1 MDQKKITVVIV
12 GMGFGKEFI
21 PIYQSHPNI
30 KAVGICTRNRQTLDE
45 LAAKYN
51 LDQNL
56 CFENFEDVPL
66 REDVDAI
73 HVVTPV
79 PEHAKMTLASLNANK
94 HTACTIPMAMTVE
107 DCKAIVEAKR
117 KSGKVYM
124 MMETAL
130 YTREFLYGLQ
140 LAESGQLGRIQF
152 VRGSHIQDMSME
164 GWAEYWKGYPPMLN
178 GTHAISPLLR
188 INNTKAESV
197 VCHGSG
203 RLSEDLAS
211 RYGSPFAV
219 ETATFTL
226 KNSDVIAEAT
236 RSLFDVVRQYRESYD
251 VYGTKMS
258 FEWEQLQDE
267 EHVIFDGGE
276 NARRINVPDTDEL
289 LMESIKH
296 FTTREKI
303 DDPNHVSFLQGAGH
317 GGSHPHL
324 VQEFVAAIVEG
335 RNSAVDA
342 ELAAN
347 YTCAGICAHESAMNN
362 GKRVFIP
369 DFESQEVTVSEE
381 VTELEA

>member
-1 MDQKKITVVIV
+1 MNEKKITVVIV

-21 PIYQSHPNI
+21 PIYKSHPNI
-30 KAVGICTRNRQTLDE
+30 KSVGICTRNKKTRDE
-45 LAAKYN
+45 LCSKFD
-51 LDQNL
+51 LDPNL
-56 CFENFEDVPL
+56 CFADFDDVVN
-66 REDVDAI
+66 RADVDAI

-79 PEHAKMTLASLNANK
+79 PEHAKMTLASLNAFK

-107 DCKAIVEAKR
+107 DCKSIVEAKKR
-117 KSGKVYM
+117 ANKVYM

-130 YTREFLYGLQ
+130 YTREFLYGLK

-188 INNTKAESV
+188 INNTVAETV

-203 RLSEDLAS
+203 RLSDDLAK

-226 KNSDVIAEAT
+226 KDSDVVAEAT

-267 EHVIFDGGE
+267 DHIIFDGGE
-276 NARRINVPDTDEL
+276 NASRIAVPDTDEML
-289 LMESIKH
+289 IDEIKH
-296 FTTREKI
+296 FTKREKI

-324 VQEFVAAIVEG
+324 VQEFLAAILEN

-347 YTCAGICAHESAMNN
+347 YTCAGICAHESAMK
-362 GKRVFIP
+362 GGERITIP
-369 DFESQEVTVSEE
+369 KFS
-381 VTELEA
+381 

>member
-1 MDQKKITVVIV
+1 MSDQKITVVIV

-21 PIYQSHPNI
+21 PIYQRHPNI
-30 KAVGICTRNRQTLDE
+30 KAVGICTRSQKTRDE
-45 LAAKYN
+45 LMTKFN
-51 LDQNL
+51 LDPDL
-56 CFENFEDVPL
+56 CFENFDDVPG
-66 REDVDAI
+66 RADVDAI

-79 PEHAKMTLASLNANK
+79 PEHAKMTIASLNANK
-94 HTACTIPMAMTVE
+94 HTACTIPMAMTVD

-117 KSGKVYM
+117 RVGKVYM

-152 VRGSHIQDMSME
+152 VRGSHIQDMSMD
-164 GWAEYWKGYPPMLN
+164 GWGEYWKGYPPMLN

-188 INNTKAESV
+188 INNTKAETV

-203 RLSEDLAS
+203 RLSDDLAS
-211 RYGSPFAV
+211 RYNSPFAV

-226 KNSDVIAEAT
+226 KDSDVIAEAT

-267 EHVIFDGGE
+267 EHIIFDGGE
-276 NARRINVPDTDEL
+276 NARRISVPDTDEML
-289 LMESIKH
+289 IEPIKH
-296 FTTREKI
+296 FTKREKI

-324 VQEFVAAIVEG
+324 VQEFVASIVEG

-347 YTCAGICAHESAMNN
+347 YTMAGICAHESAMNG
-362 GKRVFIP
+362 GKRVTIP
-369 DFESQEVTVSEE
+369 TF
-381 VTELEA
+381 

>member
-21 PIYQSHPNI
+21 PIYQQHPNI
-30 KAVGICTRNRQTLDE
+30 KAVGICTRNEKTIDE
-45 LAAKYN
+45 LASKFN
-51 LDQNL
+51 LDRNL
-56 CFENFEDVPL
+56 CFTNFEDVPG
-66 REDVDAI
+66 RADVDAI
-73 HVVTPV
+73 HIVTPV
-79 PEHAKMTLASLNANK
+79 PEHARMTLASLNANK
-94 HTACTIPMAMTVE
+94 HTACTIPMATSVE

-130 YTREFLYGLQ
+130 YTREFLYGLE
-140 LAESGQLGRIQF
+140 LAESGKLGRIQF

-164 GWAEYWKGYPPMLN
+164 GWAEYWKGFPPMHN

-188 INNTKAESV
+188 INNTKAETV

-203 RLSEDLAS
+203 RLGEDLAS
-211 RYGSPFAV
+211 RYGSPYAV

-226 KNSDVIAEAT
+226 KNSDVVAEAT

-276 NARRINVPDTDEL
+276 NARRIDVPDTDQL
-289 LMESIKH
+289 LIEEIAN
-296 FTTREKI
+296 FTKREKI

-324 VQEFVAAIVEG
+324 VQEFVAAIVEN
-335 RNSAVDA
+335 RDSAVDA
-342 ELAAN
+342 HIAAN
-347 YTCAGICAHESAMNN
+347 YTAAGICAHESAMNN
-362 GKRVFIP
+362 GERINIP
-369 DFESQEVTVSEE
+369 DFE
-381 VTELEA
+381 

>member
-1 MDQKKITVVIV
+1 MNDRKITVVIV

-21 PIYQSHPNI
+21 PIYQKHPNI
-30 KAVGICTRNRQTLDE
+30 KAVGICTRNKNTLAE
-45 LAAKYN
+45 LAAKFN
-51 LDQNL
+51 LDKDL
-56 CFENFEDVPL
+56 CFENFEDIPG
-66 REDVDAI
+66 RSDVDAI
-73 HVVTPV
+73 HIVTPV
-79 PEHAKMTLASLNANK
+79 PEHAKMTIASLNANK

-117 KSGKVYM
+117 KANKVYM

-130 YTREFLYGLQ
+130 YTREFLYGLK
-140 LAESGQLGRIQF
+140 LAENGALGRIQF
-152 VRGSHIQDMSME
+152 VRGSHIQDMSMD
-164 GWAEYWKGYPPMLN
+164 GWGEYWKGFPPMLN

-188 INNTKAESV
+188 INNTKAETV

-203 RLSEDLAS
+203 RLSDDLTK
-211 RYGSPFAV
+211 RYGSPYAV

-267 EHVIFDGGE
+267 THIIFDGGE
-276 NARRINVPDTDEL
+276 NAKRIDVPDTDHMLIE
-289 LMESIKH
+289 EIAH
-296 FTTREKI
+296 FTRREKI

-324 VQEFVAAIVEG
+324 VQEFIAAIIEG

-342 ELAAN
+342 DVAAN

-362 GKRVFIP
+362 GKRISIP
-369 DFESQEVTVSEE
+369 DFE
-381 VTELEA
+381 L

>member
-1 MDQKKITVVIV
+1 MSQKQITVVIV

-30 KAVGICTRNRQTLDE
+30 KAVGICTRSKATRDE
-45 LAAKYN
+45 LSAKFN
-51 LDQNL
+51 LDPNL
-56 CFENFEDVPL
+56 VFEHFDDIPK

-79 PEHAKMTLASLNANK
+79 PDHARMALASLNAGK
-94 HTACTIPMAMTVE
+94 HTACTIPMAMTKE
-107 DCKAIVEAKR
+107 DCEAIVAAKR

-130 YTREFLYGLQ
+130 YTREFLYGLK
-140 LAESGQLGRIQF
+140 LAETGELGRIQF
-152 VRGSHIQDMSME
+152 VRGSHIQDMSMD
-164 GWAEYWKGYPPMLN
+164 GWDEYWKGYPPMLN
-178 GTHAISPLLR
+178 GTHAISPLLK
-188 INNTKAESV
+188 INNTIAESV

-203 RLSEDLAS
+203 RLSDDLAS

-219 ETATFTL
+219 ETATFKL
-226 KNSDVIAEAT
+226 KDSDVVAEAT

-276 NARRINVPDTDEL
+276 NAKRINVPDTDEL
-289 LMESIKH
+289 LIEPIKH
-296 FTTREKI
+296 FTKREKI

-335 RNSAVDA
+335 RDSAVDA
-342 ELAAN
+342 ALAAN
-347 YTCAGICAHESAMNN
+347 YTCAGICAHESAMK
-362 GKRVFIP
+362 GGIRI
-369 DFESQEVTVSEE
+369 EVPNFAE
-381 VTELEA
+381 

>member
-1 MDQKKITVVIV
+1 MSQKQITVVIV

-30 KAVGICTRNRQTLDE
+30 KAVGICTRNEKTLEE
-45 LAAKYN
+45 LATKFN
-51 LDQNL
+51 LDRNL
-56 CFENFEDVPL
+56 CFTNFEEVPL

-73 HVVTPV
+73 HIVTPV

-107 DCKAIVEAKR
+107 DCQAIVEAKR
-117 KSGKVYM
+117 KAGKVYM

-140 LAESGQLGRIQF
+140 LAESGQLGKIQF

-164 GWAEYWKGYPPMLN
+164 GWADYWKGFPPMLN

-203 RLSEDLAS
+203 RLSEDLAK
-211 RYGSPFAV
+211 RYNAPYAV

-226 KNSDVIAEAT
+226 KNSDVVAEAT

-267 EHVIFDGGE
+267 QHVIFEGGE
-276 NARRINVPDTDEL
+276 NARRIDVPDTDEL
-289 LMESIKH
+289 LIEPIKH
-296 FTTREKI
+296 FTKREKI

-342 ELAAN
+342 DVAAN
-347 YTCAGICAHESAMNN
+347 YTCAGICAHESAMND
-362 GKRVFIP
+362 GKRIFIP
-369 DFESQEVTVSEE
+369 DFESAEVPVAKITSNI
-381 VTELEA
+381 EA

>member
-1 MDQKKITVVIV
+1 MSDKSITVVIV

-30 KAVGICTRNRQTLDE
+30 KAVGICTRNRKTMAD
-45 LAAKYN
+45 LAATFD
-51 LDQNL
+51 LDKGL
-56 CFENFEDVPL
+56 CFEHFEDVPG
-66 REDVDAI
+66 RADVDAI
-73 HVVTPV
+73 HIVTPV
-79 PEHAKMTLASLNANK
+79 PEHAKMELASLNASK

-117 KSGKVYM
+117 KAKKVYM

-140 LAESGQLGRIQF
+140 LAESGKLGRIQF

-203 RLSEDLAS
+203 RLSKDLAS
-211 RYGSPFAV
+211 RYNSPFAV
-219 ETATFTL
+219 ETATFAL
-226 KNSDVIAEAT
+226 KNSDVVAEAT

-251 VYGTKMS
+251 VYGTKFS

-267 EHVIFDGGE
+267 GHVIFDGGE
-276 NARRINVPDTDEL
+276 NAKRIDVPETDPMLIPEL
-289 LMESIKH
+289 AH
-296 FTTREKI
+296 FTKREKI
-303 DDPNHVSFLQGAGH
+303 ADQTHVSFLQGAGH

-342 ELAAN
+342 DVAAN

-362 GKRVFIP
+362 GKRIKIP
-369 DFESQEVTVSEE
+369 DFE
-381 VTELEA
+381 

>member
-1 MDQKKITVVIV
+1 MSQITVVIV

-21 PIYQSHPNI
+21 PIYQKHPNI
-30 KAVGICTRNRQTLDE
+30 KAVGICTRNEATLKELKEKFNLDE
-45 LAAKYN
+45 DLIFT
-51 LDQNL
+51 D
-56 CFENFEDVPL
+56 FEEVVKRD
-66 REDVDAI
+66 DVDAI
-73 HVVTPV
+73 HIVTPV
-79 PEHAKMTLASLNANK
+79 PEHARMTLASLNANK

-117 KSGKVYM
+117 RSGKVYM

-130 YTREFLYGLQ
+130 YTREFLYGLK
-140 LAESGQLGRIQF
+140 LAESGQLGKIQF
-152 VRGSHIQDMSME
+152 VRGSHMQDMSMD

-188 INNTKAESV
+188 INNTIAESV

-203 RLSEDLAS
+203 RLSDDLAS
-211 RYGSPFAV
+211 RYNSPFAV
-219 ETATFTL
+219 ETATFKL
-226 KNSDVIAEAT
+226 KDSEVVAEAT

-267 EHVIFDGGE
+267 QHVIFTGGE
-276 NARRINVPDTDEL
+276 DAERIDVPDTDEL
-289 LMESIKH
+289 LIPEIAD
-296 FTTREKI
+296 FTKREKI

-335 RNSAVDA
+335 RDSAVDA
-342 ELAAN
+342 ALAAN
-347 YTCAGICAHESAMNN
+347 YTCAGICAHESAMK
-362 GKRVFIP
+362 GGVRVEIP
-369 DFESQEVTVSEE
+369 SFD
-381 VTELEA
+381 

>member
-1 MDQKKITVVIV
+1 
-12 GMGFGKEFI
+12 MGFGKEFI
-21 PIYQSHPNI
+21 PIYQQHPNI
-30 KAVGICTRNRQTLDE
+30 EAVGICTRNPETLRE
-45 LAAKYN
+45 LKEKFN
-51 LDQNL
+51 LSDDL
-56 CFENFEDVPL
+56 IFTDFEEVVK

-117 KSGKVYM
+117 KANKVYM

-130 YTREFLYGLQ
+130 YTREFLYGLK
-140 LAESGQLGRIQF
+140 LAESGKLGRIQF

-188 INNTKAESV
+188 INNTLAESV

-203 RLSEDLAS
+203 RLSEDLAK
-211 RYGSPFAV
+211 RYNSPFAV
-219 ETATFTL
+219 ETATFKL
-226 KNSDVIAEAT
+226 KNSDVVAEAT

-276 NARRINVPDTDEL
+276 NASRIDVPDTDDL
-289 LMESIKH
+289 LIPEIAS
-296 FTTREKI
+296 FTKREKI

-335 RNSAVDA
+335 RDSAVDA
-342 ELAAN
+342 EVAAN
-347 YTCAGICAHESAMNN
+347 YTLAGICAHESAMK
-362 GKRVFIP
+362 GGIRVEIP
-369 DFESQEVTVSEE
+369 TF
-381 VTELEA
+381 

>member
-1 MDQKKITVVIV
+1 MSDQQLTVVIV

-30 KAVGICTRNRQTLDE
+30 KAVGICTRNRKTLDE
-45 LAAKYN
+45 LAAKYKLN
-51 LDQNL
+51 PDL
-56 CFENFEDVPL
+56 CFERFEDVPN
-66 REDVDAI
+66 RADVDAI

-79 PEHAKMTLASLNANK
+79 PDHARMVLASLNANK

-117 KSGKVYM
+117 KAGKVYM

-140 LAESGQLGRIQF
+140 LAESGKLGRIQF

-164 GWAEYWKGYPPMLN
+164 GWADYWRGYPPMLN

-188 INNTKAESV
+188 INNTTAETV

-203 RLSEDLAS
+203 RLSDDLAS

-226 KNSDVIAEAT
+226 KDSDVVAEAT

-251 VYGTKMS
+251 VYGTNMS

-267 EHVIFDGGE
+267 THVIFDGGE
-276 NARRINVPDTDEL
+276 NAKRISVPDTDEL
-289 LMESIKH
+289 LIEPIKH
-296 FTTREKI
+296 FTRREKI

-335 RNSAVDA
+335 RDSAVDA

-347 YTCAGICAHESAMNN
+347 YTLAGICAHESAMK
-362 GKRVFIP
+362 GGERITIP
-369 DFESQEVTVSEE
+369 RF
-381 VTELEA
+381 

>member
-1 MDQKKITVVIV
+1 MSQKKITVVIV

-21 PIYQSHPNI
+21 PIYQKHPNI
-30 KAVGICTRNRQTLDE
+30 EKVGICTRNPDTLQTLATKFKLDE
-45 LAAKYN
+45 
-51 LDQNL
+51 DL
-56 CFENFEDVPL
+56 CFTNFDEVPK
-66 REDVDAI
+66 RDDVDAI

-79 PEHAKMTLASLNANK
+79 PDHARMTLASLNADK

-117 KSGKVYM
+117 RANKVYM
-124 MMETAL
+124 MMETAV
-130 YTREFLYGLQ
+130 YTREFLYGLE
-140 LAESGQLGRIQF
+140 LVESGKLGKIQF

-164 GWAEYWKGYPPMLN
+164 GWAEYWKGFPPMLN

-188 INNTKAESV
+188 INNTKAETV

-203 RLSEDLAS
+203 RLSEDLAK
-211 RYGSPFAV
+211 RYNAPYAV

-236 RSLFDVVRQYRESYD
+236 RSLYDVVRQYRESYD

-258 FEWEQLQDE
+258 FEWEQLADE
-267 EHVIFDGGE
+267 SHVIFDGGE
-276 NARRINVPDTDEL
+276 NARRIDVPDTDAL
-289 LMESIKH
+289 LIEEIAH
-296 FTTREKI
+296 FTKREKI

-324 VQEFVAAIVEG
+324 VQEFVGAIVEN

-342 ELAAN
+342 DVAAN
-347 YTCAGICAHESAMNN
+347 YTCAGICAHESAMNG
-362 GKRVFIP
+362 GKRISIP
-369 DFESQEVTVSEE
+369 DFE
-381 VTELEA
+381 

>member
-1 MDQKKITVVIV
+1 MKKITVVIV

-21 PIYQSHPNI
+21 PIYQKHPHI
-30 KAVGICTRNRQTLDE
+30 KSVGVCTRNPETLRE
-45 LAAKYN
+45 LKEKFN
-51 LDQNL
+51 LDDDLLFTDFN
-56 CFENFEDVPL
+56 EVIKRD
-66 REDVDAI
+66 DVDAI

-94 HTACTIPMAMTVE
+94 HTACTIPMAMTVA
-107 DCKAIVEAKR
+107 DCQAIVEAKR
-117 KSGKVYM
+117 RVNKVYM

-130 YTREFLYGLQ
+130 YTREFLYGLK
-140 LAESGQLGRIQF
+140 LADTGKLGKIQF

-188 INNTKAESV
+188 INNTIAESV

-203 RLSEDLAS
+203 QLSADLAA
-211 RYGSPFAV
+211 RYNSPFAV
-219 ETATFTL
+219 ETATFKL
-226 KNSDVIAEAT
+226 KDSNVVAEAT

-251 VYGTKMS
+251 VYGDKMS

-267 EHVIFDGGE
+267 QHVIFDGGE
-276 NARRINVPDTDEL
+276 NAVRMEAPDTDDL
-289 LMESIKH
+289 LIPEIAD
-296 FTTREKI
+296 FTKRERI

-335 RNSAVDA
+335 RDSAVDA
-342 ELAAN
+342 ALAAN
-347 YTCAGICAHESAMNN
+347 YTCAGICAHESAMQ
-362 GKRVFIP
+362 GGVRIAIP
-369 DFESQEVTVSEE
+369 SFD
-381 VTELEA
+381 

>member
-1 MDQKKITVVIV
+1 MSQITVVIV

-21 PIYQSHPNI
+21 PIYQKHPNV
-30 KAVGICTRNRQTLDE
+30 KAVGICTRNEQTLNE
-45 LAAKYN
+45 LKTKFN
-51 LDQNL
+51 LDDDL
-56 CFENFEDVPL
+56 IFTDFEDVVK
-66 REDVDAI
+66 RDDVDAI

-79 PEHAKMTLASLNANK
+79 PEHARMTLASLNANK

-107 DCKAIVEAKR
+107 DCEAIVAAKR

-130 YTREFLYGLQ
+130 YTREFLYGLK
-140 LAESGQLGRIQF
+140 LAETGQLGTIQF
-152 VRGSHIQDMSME
+152 VRGSHIQDMSMD
-164 GWAEYWKGYPPMLN
+164 GWAEYWKGFPPMLN

-197 VCHGSG
+197 ICHGSG
-203 RLSEDLAS
+203 RLSEDLAK
-211 RYGSPFAV
+211 RYNAPYAV
-219 ETATFTL
+219 ETATFKL
-226 KNSDVIAEAT
+226 KNSDVVAEAT

-251 VYGTKMS
+251 VYGDKMS

-276 NARRINVPDTDEL
+276 NAHRINVPDTDDL
-289 LMESIKH
+289 LIDEIKN
-296 FTTREKI
+296 FTKREKI

-324 VQEFVAAIVEG
+324 VQEFVAASVEG

-342 ELAAN
+342 DVAAN
-347 YTCAGICAHESAMNN
+347 YTCAGICAHESAMK
-362 GKRVFIP
+362 GGIRVSIP
-369 DFESQEVTVSEE
+369 DFE
-381 VTELEA
+381 L

>member
-1 MDQKKITVVIV
+1 MKKITVVIV

-21 PIYQSHPNI
+21 PIYQQHPNI
-30 KAVGICTRNRQTLDE
+30 EAVGICTRNPETLRE
-45 LAAKYN
+45 LKEKFN
-51 LDQNL
+51 LSDDL
-56 CFENFEDVPL
+56 IFTDFEEVVK

-117 KSGKVYM
+117 KANKVYM

-130 YTREFLYGLQ
+130 YTREFLYGLK

-164 GWAEYWKGYPPMLN
+164 GWADYWKGYPPMLN

-188 INNTKAESV
+188 INNTLAESV

-203 RLSEDLAS
+203 QLSEDLAN
-211 RYGSPFAV
+211 RYNSPFAV
-219 ETATFTL
+219 ETATFKL
-226 KNSDVIAEAT
+226 KNSDVVAEAT

-276 NARRINVPDTDEL
+276 NASRIDVPDTDDL
-289 LMESIKH
+289 LIPEIAS
-296 FTTREKI
+296 FTKREKI

-335 RNSAVDA
+335 RDSAVDA
-342 ELAAN
+342 EVAAN
-347 YTCAGICAHESAMNN
+347 YTLAGICAHESAMK
-362 GKRVFIP
+362 GGIRVEIP
-369 DFESQEVTVSEE
+369 TF
-381 VTELEA
+381 

>member
-1 MDQKKITVVIV
+1 MSQKQITVVII

-30 KAVGICTRNRQTLDE
+30 KAVGICTRNTKTLDE
-45 LAAKYN
+45 LATKFK
-51 LDQNL
+51 LDKNL
-56 CFENFEDVPL
+56 CFTDFDDVYR

-73 HVVTPV
+73 HIVTPV
-79 PEHAKMTLASLNANK
+79 PEHARMTLASLNANK
-94 HTACTIPMAMTVE
+94 HTACTIPMAMTEE
-107 DCKAIVEAKR
+107 DCKAIVAAKK
-117 KSGKVYM
+117 KSNKVYM

-130 YTREFLYGLQ
+130 YTREFLYGLK
-140 LAESGQLGRIQF
+140 LAESGQLGKIQF

-164 GWAEYWKGYPPMLN
+164 GWAEYWKGFPPMLN

-188 INNTKAESV
+188 INNTIAESV

-203 RLSEDLAS
+203 SLSEDLAK

-226 KNSDVIAEAT
+226 KDSDVVAEAT
-236 RSLFDVVRQYRESYD
+236 RSLFDLVRQYRESYD

-258 FEWEQLQDE
+258 FEWEQLEDE
-267 EHVIFDGGE
+267 SHVIFDGGE

-289 LMESIKH
+289 LIESIKH
-296 FTTREKI
+296 FTKREKI
-303 DDPNHVSFLQGAGH
+303 DDQNHVSFLQGAGH

-335 RNSAVDA
+335 RDSAVDA
-342 ELAAN
+342 AIAAN
-347 YTCAGICAHESAMNN
+347 YTCAGICAHKSAMN
-362 GKRVFIP
+362 GGERVFIP
-369 DFESQEVTVSEE
+369 NFE
-381 VTELEA
+381 

>member
-21 PIYQSHPNI
+21 PIYQQHPNI
-30 KAVGICTRNRQTLDE
+30 KAVGICTRNEKTIDE
-45 LAAKYN
+45 LATRFN
-51 LDQNL
+51 LDRNL
-56 CFENFEDVPL
+56 CFTNFEDVPG

-73 HVVTPV
+73 HIVTPV
-79 PEHAKMTLASLNANK
+79 PEHARMTLASLNANK

-152 VRGSHIQDMSME
+152 VRGSHVQDMSME
-164 GWAEYWKGYPPMLN
+164 GWAEYWKGFPPMLN

-188 INNTKAESV
+188 INNTKAETV

-203 RLSEDLAS
+203 RLSDDLAS
-211 RYGSPFAV
+211 RYNSPFAV

-236 RSLFDVVRQYRESYD
+236 RSLFDVVR
-251 VYGTKMS
+251 
-258 FEWEQLQDE
+258 
-267 EHVIFDGGE
+267 
-276 NARRINVPDTDEL
+276 
-289 LMESIKH
+289 
-296 FTTREKI
+296 
-303 DDPNHVSFLQGAGH
+303 
-317 GGSHPHL
+317 
-324 VQEFVAAIVEG
+324 
-335 RNSAVDA
+335 
-342 ELAAN
+342 
-347 YTCAGICAHESAMNN
+347 
-362 GKRVFIP
+362 
-369 DFESQEVTVSEE
+369 
-381 VTELEA
+381 

>member
-1 MDQKKITVVIV
+1 MSQKQITVVIV

-30 KAVGICTRNRQTLDE
+30 KAVGICSRNQKTLDE
-45 LAAKYN
+45 LAAKFN
-51 LDQNL
+51 LDKDL
-56 CFENFEDVPL
+56 CFTDFDDIPK

-73 HVVTPV
+73 HIVTPV
-79 PEHAKMTLASLNANK
+79 PEHARMTIASLNANK

-107 DCKAIVEAKR
+107 DCKAIVEAK
-117 KSGKVYM
+117 KKANKVYM

-130 YTREFLYGLQ
+130 YTREFLYGLK
-140 LAESGQLGRIQF
+140 LAETGQLGKIQF

-164 GWAEYWKGYPPMLN
+164 GWGEYWKGFPPMLN

-188 INNTKAESV
+188 INNTKAETV

-203 RLSEDLAS
+203 RLSEDLAN

-226 KNSDVIAEAT
+226 KDSDVVAEAT

-258 FEWEQLQDE
+258 FEWEQLEDE
-267 EHVIFDGGE
+267 SHVIFDGGE
-276 NARRINVPDTDEL
+276 NARRIDVPDTDDL
-289 LMESIKH
+289 LIAPIKH
-296 FTTREKI
+296 FTKREKI
-303 DDPNHVSFLQGAGH
+303 DDQNHVSFLQGAGH

-335 RNSAVDA
+335 RDSAVDA
-342 ELAAN
+342 VMAAN
-347 YTCAGICAHESAMNN
+347 YTCAGICAHESAMSG
-362 GKRVFIP
+362 GKKITIP
-369 DFESQEVTVSEE
+369 NFE
-381 VTELEA
+381 

>member
-1 MDQKKITVVIV
+1 MKKITVVIV

-21 PIYQSHPNI
+21 PIYQKLPNI
-30 KAVGICTRNRQTLDE
+30 KAVGICTRNPETLKE
-45 LAAKYN
+45 LKEKFN
-51 LDQNL
+51 LDDDLLFTDFN
-56 CFENFEDVPL
+56 EVIKRD
-66 REDVDAI
+66 DVDAI

-94 HTACTIPMAMTVE
+94 HTACTIPMAMTVA
-107 DCKAIVEAKR
+107 DCQAIVEAKKR
-117 KSGKVYM
+117 VNKVYM

-130 YTREFLYGLQ
+130 YTREFLYGLK
-140 LAESGQLGRIQF
+140 LADTGKLGKIQF

-188 INNTKAESV
+188 INNTIAESV

-203 RLSEDLAS
+203 QLSDDLAK
-211 RYGSPFAV
+211 RYNSPFAV
-219 ETATFTL
+219 ETATFKL
-226 KNSDVIAEAT
+226 KDSNVVAEAT

-251 VYGTKMS
+251 VYGDKMS

-267 EHVIFDGGE
+267 QHVIFDGGE
-276 NARRINVPDTDEL
+276 NAVRMEAPDTDDL
-289 LMESIKH
+289 LIPEIAD
-296 FTTREKI
+296 FTKRERI

-335 RNSAVDA
+335 RDSAVDA
-342 ELAAN
+342 VLAAN
-347 YTCAGICAHESAMNN
+347 YTCAGICAHKSAMK
-362 GKRVFIP
+362 GGIRVEIP
-369 DFESQEVTVSEE
+369 SFD
-381 VTELEA
+381 